1 MKDYCRLA
9 TSGGL
14 LILLPVLAPV
24 AVAAEGMPQ
33 TSAFGAF
40 FQALMGLL
48 VVLAMLY
55 GFFWLLRR
63 YGPAQSGAQGVVK
76 VVGGVMLGPRERLV
90 VVEVENTWV
99 LVGVAAGHVST
110 LHTLAKPEGVETM
123 PATASPPFA
132 DKLSDLLRRTRS

>member
-1 MKDYCRLA
+1 MNRLP
-9 TSGGL
+9 GL
-14 LILLPVLAPV
+14 VFPLLVLFSPVV
-24 AVAAEGMPQ
+24 VAAEAIPQ

-63 YGPAQSGAQGVVK
+63 YGPTQTGAQGVVK

-90 VVEVENTWV
+90 VVEVQDTWV
-99 LVGVAAGHVST
+99 LVGVAAGHVSA
-110 LHTLAKPEGVETM
+110 LHTLAKPEGVETA
-123 PATASPPFA
+123 PVTSAPPFA
-132 DKLSDLLRRTRS
+132 DKLSELLRRNKS

>member
-1 MKDYCRLA
+1 MKGLVSPALLLSGLVPLA
-9 TSGGL
+9 
-14 LILLPVLAPV
+14 ADAAD
-24 AVAAEGMPQ
+24 AVPQ

-40 FQALMGLL
+40 FQALIGLL

-63 YGPAQSGAQGVVK
+63 YGPAQGGAQGVVK

-90 VVEVENTWV
+90 VVEVEDTWI

-110 LHTLAKPEGVETM
+110 LHTLAKPEGVDT
-123 PATASPPFA
+123 TAQPVSPPFA
-132 DKLSDLLRRTRS
+132 DKLSDLLRRKP

>member
-1 MKDYCRLA
+1 MKFRIGPA
-9 TSGGL
+9 
-14 LILLPVLAPV
+14 ILLSGMIP
-24 AVAAEGMPQ
+24 AAAHAADALPQ

-63 YGPAQSGAQGVVK
+63 YGPTQTGAQGVVK

-90 VVEVENTWV
+90 VVEVEDTWV
-99 LVGVAAGHVST
+99 LVGVASGHVST
-110 LHTLAKPEGVETM
+110 LHTLAKPDGIDTTPM
-123 PATASPPFA
+123 PASAPFA
-132 DKLSDLLRRTRS
+132 DKLSELLRRTKS